1 MIKTKPIEAISLPN
15 GLVLEIMD
23 KSRPIAMDTTKVEFI
38 AKMVVALEESF
49 FSCREHFETTR
60 KTFGQQIT
68 YIYRKE
74 RTFVSSGE
82 KDAVFNELVDAFKR
96 DTLTYLSR
104 QDFSRRFALSKYREI
119 QMYPFKYCPPPDERI
134 DAKEE

>member
-1 MIKTKPIEAISLPN
+1 MTKLVEAITLPN
-15 GLVLEIMD
+15 GLVLEIID

-38 AKMVVALEESF
+38 AQMVVTLEESF
-49 FSCREHFETTR
+49 FSSREHFETTR

-74 RTFVSSGE
+74 RTFVGSGE
-82 KDAVFNELVDAFKR
+82 KEAVFNELVDTFKR

-119 QMYPFKYCPPPDERI
+119 QMYPHKYCLPQDERI
-134 DAKEE
+134 HAGNE